1 MDEFDDSYFN
11 DLAFGDLWDTGDTST
26 QTAGSNWSSQ
36 DDAFLNDLAFGD
48 ITGSD
53 AYSPWSAGASWD
65 GGDPSWMTSGAA
77 SFDDALQ
84 NYLNTD
90 FTRQLGDRYGVPMG
104 DYSWDNPNLNV
115 TGAWE
120 NWGNPDASDAAYG
133 PWEPQTAL
141 QDVQALQ
148 AADPRGILAN
158 SLYGSPSR
166 SSANRSTLVAPA
178 PTGTRTS
185 GATFPDGTPVPALKS
200 NQQMAQNYQFK
211 VPSDTGGS
219 SRTNSGQVGNVGAP
233 YQPRSTTNNGDL
245 AKMIQ
250 GYNQAVQNARNAAE
264 KDRNKA
270 LGAVQQWKSLIQ
282 ERLAKNPFGAEYKA
296 QTLGVVRDARARQ
309 YSAAVEELRQ
319 AYAQQGKPLD
329 PRLLTMLRMQMSREE
344 NGDLR
349 NLSVDTA
356 GKAFAADQT
365 YVNEIGQTV
374 SALDRILSNTQRQP
388 NPQELAFL
396 MSLSR
401 NGGN

>member
-1 MDEFDDSYFN
+1 
-11 DLAFGDLWDTGDTST
+11 
-26 QTAGSNWSSQ
+26 
-36 DDAFLNDLAFGD
+36 
-48 ITGSD
+48 
-53 AYSPWSAGASWD
+53 
-65 GGDPSWMTSGAA
+65 
-77 SFDDALQ
+77 
-84 NYLNTD
+84 
-90 FTRQLGDRYGVPMG
+90 
-104 DYSWDNPNLNV
+104 
-115 TGAWE
+115 
-120 NWGNPDASDAAYG
+120 
-133 PWEPQTAL
+133 
-141 QDVQALQ
+141 
-148 AADPRGILAN
+148 
-158 SLYGSPSR
+158 
-166 SSANRSTLVAPA
+166 
-178 PTGTRTS
+178 
-185 GATFPDGTPVPALKS
+185 
-200 NQQMAQNYQFK
+200 MAQNYQFK

-250 GYNQAVQNARNAAE
+250 GYNQAVQKARNAAE

-349 NLSVDTA
+349 SLSVDTA
-356 GKAFAADQT
+356 GKAYAADQT
-365 YVNEIGQTV
+365 YVNEIGNTV
-374 SALDRILSNTQRQP
+374 TALDRILSNTQRQP